1 MISLIEISQRITP
14 KNDEERKANWR
25 PTTVEDY
32 IVPEFHIYESTAKGA
47 KTLLGKKLSKVLA
60 FVNSVRNKRANQGCT
75 IMPISVTSRANLMIW
90 GSSKNITN
98 AISFMKEIGLIETES
113 DYYRF
118 RAYSKYENS
127 SKLYRYYKENEDKLR
142 QYCTDRDIEPYWIEN
157 TVYSEK
163 EILNRDRSIDASKVR
178 FSSRV
183 KLIKPDGLSK
193 VEFEKQLTLCL
204 YENYPGLRLHI
215 IKANEI
221 NSKCYKE
228 YPEFRIRFQ
237 PTFGWSKDDRYVN
250 SIGIRATN
258 SMINIK
264 KKDRSKVLQE
274 YGFHLEKDINASV
287 PRITLSLNSGH
298 WVEESEDIYEL
309 IYRSMEPKGEF
320 NDEVRE
326 AIKKLHMRAYFDYG
340 DKATGHHTWHVIDQ
354 EELERQEVCDKMAEF
369 RQAITEAEGGK
380 LYGSEI
386 FYVESCVYIMTLYD
400 LIMSGHMVWLIY
412 DAFYSNGEED
422 QELFESMILNG
433 VKTNFYWFYHNYW
446 KDREG
451 DISRDMCNK

>member
-1 MISLIEISQRITP
+1 MISLIEISQRIIP
-14 KNDEERKANWR
+14 QNDEGRKIKWR

-47 KTLLGKKLSKVLA
+47 KTLLRKKMSKVLA

-142 QYCTDRDIEPYWIEN
+142 QYCAERDIEPYWVEN
-157 TVYSEK
+157 TVYTE
-163 EILNRDRSIDASKVR
+163 EEVLNRDRSIDASKVR
-178 FSSRV
+178 FSSKV
-183 KLIKPDGLSK
+183 KLVKPDGLSK
-193 VEFEKQLTLCL
+193 AEFEKQLTLCL
-204 YENYPGLRLHI
+204 YENYPGLRFHI
-215 IKANEI
+215 MKANEI
-221 NSKCYKE
+221 NEKCYKD

-237 PTFGWSKDDRYVN
+237 PHFSWSDDRHVE

-264 KKDRSKVLQE
+264 KKDRPKVLQE

-287 PRITLSLNSGH
+287 PRMTLSLNSGC

-309 IYRSMEPKGEF
+309 IYRSMEPEGEF
-320 NDEVRE
+320 NNEDRE
-326 AIKKLHMRAYFDYG
+326 SIKKLHMRAYFDSS
-340 DKATGHHTWHVIDQ
+340 DKSLAHHTWLAMSDKEGI
-354 EELERQEVCDKMAEF
+354 ERQEVYDKIVEF
-369 RQAITEAEGGK
+369 RQAIVEAEGGK

-386 FYVESCVYIMTLYD
+386 FYVESCIYIMTLYD
-400 LIMSGHMVWLIY
+400 LITSGHMVWLIY

-451 DISRDMCNK
+451 EISRDMCNK